1 MIKQKPIGSF
11 VLYIYFLC
19 EKIKR
24 PQEKVLCV
32 PNQIALLLTY
42 PGPQMRT
49 CNNALNA
56 VRFLYQLI
64 IFYCRLST
72 TSETRAKIHG
82 ENVALWTRAS
92 PLTLFNASPMHTVF
106 FFFISV
112 LASSASP
119 GCGCS
124 RARERKRS
132 RFGGR
137 MHIFVSV
144 TKCIAIAKGSVERR
158 RLVDFMDSWSCHDQ
172 HITRYF
178 IYKMKTLNIYLFLN
192 VYINRRKS
200 ARETFLIIISI

>member
-11 VLYIYFLC
+11 VLYIYFLY
-19 EKIKR
+19 EKIRR
-24 PQEKVLCV
+24 PQEKILCV

-106 FFFISV
+106 FFFLFQSQHFRHHRDVVVPERESARDRDLGAVCIFSLVLRNALPLPKDPWSVADSWTSWIHGVATIST
-112 LASSASP
+112 
-119 GCGCS
+119 S
-124 RARERKRS
+124 RA
-132 RFGGR
+132 
-137 MHIFVSV
+137 ILFV
-144 TKCIAIAKGSVERR
+144 K
-158 RLVDFMDSWSCHDQ
+158 
-172 HITRYF
+172 
-178 IYKMKTLNIYLFLN
+178 
-192 VYINRRKS
+192 
-200 ARETFLIIISI
+200 